1 MSTTPKPP
9 RLILS
14 TVRELMRQAKHE
26 KGELVTLRKALGFY
40 APREH
45 YVDSEPADAT
55 VLADGGAT
63 ARRALGVD

>member
-1 MSTTPKPP
+1 MTPQP
-9 RLILS
+9 RPRTLS
-14 TVRELMRQAKHE
+14 TIRQVMHQFKQE

-45 YVDSEPADAT
+45 YQESRPGDAT